1 MSYTVEE
8 RIEIF
13 AETLNKRFKYK
24 KKEAKVLATEA
35 MQNLD
40 RHVKLQEAMIKRL
53 IEGRKK

>member
-1 MSYTVEE
+1 MSHTVEE

-24 KKEAKVLATEA
+24 KREAKTLATEA